1 MEENKPIYQPEDE
14 QNEMPSSSGKE
25 NLPNNEQEL
34 NTTSTGETIVP
45 GETIAATEQPATI
58 NYQSEKKDMEVHHHA
73 HTPRKKWTHYFWEF
87 FMLFLAVT
95 LGFLVENKR
104 EHYIEHQRAK
114 VYAKS
119 MIKNLETDTIEL
131 KQIINRGKFASDY
144 LDSFIVLLSKQELQN
159 IPTGKLYWYGIWG
172 GYLRG
177 FEPNDATYQQ
187 MKNSGSLR
195 YFNSPELEQLI
206 GEYDQ
211 VLRAMKA
218 LNEVERPLYLEVRK
232 ARARLFDFRYNND
245 ANKIIQSAVYNEY
258 NPNAID
264 SFININ
270 PPLLNTDKILF
281 NEYAELCRSRN
292 LRTQLKNA
300 GNALDLATAI
310 IDLLKKEYHL
320 K

>member
-1 MEENKPIYQPEDE
+1 MEENKPIHQPEDE
-14 QNEMPSSSGKE
+14 QNKMPSSSGKE